1 MTKRKNHS
9 PELKDFSGVQVNWN
23 IETHCNREH
32 DLKRATEEQIDKL
45 HARIGQLFVV
55 TLKGAGHV
63 YQHAYVDTYS

>member
-1 MTKRKNHS
+1 M
-9 PELKDFSGVQVNWN
+9 QVNWN